1 MKLTEKQILKMYRI
15 VCDTCDYSK
24 YDGCNMAG
32 MNRTDR
38 LKFLKEIEDQQTDN
52 IIDLGS
58 KDDFSFPQPSVFIKD
73 EK

>member
-1 MKLTEKQILKMYRI
+1 VKLTEKQILKMYRI

-24 YDGCNMAG
+24 FDTYIANMSI
-32 MNRTDR
+32 RDR
-38 LKFLKEIEDQQTDN
+38 ISMINEIEKQQSDN